1 MIGLV
6 TTFAPVLLEG
16 EATGVSGI
24 LSTMQTIIT
33 ALIDALGD
41 FTQFI
46 LSDSLAVM
54 FMAITF
60 IMLAIHLLHSLV
72 HKFA

>member
-1 MIGLV
+1 MLGLV
-6 TTFAPVLLEG
+6 TRVPVLMEG
-16 EATGVSGI
+16 ATGVAGI

-33 ALIDALGD
+33 ALITALGS
-41 FTQFI
+41 FTTWI
-46 LSDSLAVM
+46 LSDELAVM
-54 FMAITF
+54 FFAITF

>member
-1 MIGLV
+1 MLGLV
-6 TTFAPVLLEG
+6 TRVPVLMEG
-16 EATGVSGI
+16 STGVAGI

-33 ALIDALGD
+33 ALITALGS
-41 FTQFI
+41 FTTWI
-46 LSDSLAVM
+46 LSDDLAVM
-54 FMAITF
+54 FFAITF

>member
-6 TTFAPVLLEG
+6 TVGVPVLMEG
-16 EATGVSGI
+16 ETTGVAGI
-24 LSTMQTIIT
+24 LATMGTIIT

-41 FTQFI
+41 FTTWI
-46 LSDSLAVM
+46 LADPLAIM
-54 FMAITF
+54 FFAITF

>member
-1 MIGLV
+1 MLGLV
-6 TTFAPVLLEG
+6 TRVPVLLEG
-16 EATGVSGI
+16 EATGVAGI

-33 ALIDALGD
+33 SLISALGS
-41 FTQFI
+41 FTTWI
-46 LSDSLAVM
+46 LSDPLAVM
-54 FMAITF
+54 FFAITF